1 MSSIWLPAVAV
12 PAVADGRLPR
22 ARRSAAGV
30 RFNDGEIA
38 EAAWFTR
45 AEIRE
50 ALDQGDWSSS
60 SESRLLL
67 PGSISI
73 AREIIESWA
82 AAD

>member
-1 MSSIWLPAVAV
+1 MPSATPSRSSP
-12 PAVADGRLPR
+12 
-22 ARRSAAGV
+22 
-30 RFNDGEIA
+30 FNDGEIA

-50 ALDQGDWSSS
+50 ALDQGDWSSDS
-60 SESRLLL
+60 PSRLLL

-82 AAD
+82 ALD